1 MGHSAASFLDQLG
14 TRSPRLLLILSLA
27 LIAGLNALA
36 YLPGRHGPFVFD
48 DFNNI
53 VQNVD
58 VQSAG
63 IGQTSLLN
71 LARPKLHPRRPLAEL
86 SFALNLRAFGPDTF
100 SFHLVNLGIHILTA
114 WLLFALILE
123 MLKRREGPRLEAR
136 SYYLAALAGTLL
148 WSLQP
153 VHTQAVTYIVQ
164 RITSLSALFYLLAFF
179 FWLQARKP
187 GRLISKLGFGAL
199 ALLAAGMGFLAK
211 EILVTLP
218 LVLLAAELCFL
229 GKDRPFWKR
238 RFFLLAAVLIGIGYG
253 ALFLALGPKLSPKM
267 AMNFS
272 GPALSAAGRIW
283 SQPRIIWHYLSLLA
297 FPHLSRLSLDPEWTN
312 STGILSPWTTAPA
325 LLALAGW
332 LGISLFWIRR
342 RPLAAFISL
351 FFLITLLPE
360 SLLPLDPIFDHRLY
374 LPSTAL
380 LAAAGAGLAWPGRR
394 QRQRLSLLGL
404 SLLLLF
410 LLTAARN
417 RAFSDDLR
425 LFKDTVEKS
434 PGKARVWANLAAA
447 YQSHHGSAAALQASL
462 QAARL
467 DPASP
472 EILLNLCRLY
482 LALGNLPLARSAA
495 DQALAAKPDNLA
507 ALLALGR
514 VEKAAGNPEEA
525 LAWYGRAR
533 EISPEDPETLE
544 RIGNLYLELDRP
556 EEARAVFVELL
567 RRYPGLVGIYFQ
579 MGNSYF
585 DQGRFTEA
593 AEAFYQELRLNP
605 NSPEAANNLGMAWLE
620 LGRPERALPALE
632 RAVEM
637 APEVGIFQVN
647 LCEAQ
652 FHLGRLDLA
661 EGACRRALA
670 LEPSL
675 GLGWQKLGEIF
686 LRAGRRGEAIQ
697 ALENAGRLIPQD
709 QEVLEMLEQARTRS
723 PR

>member
-1 MGHSAASFLDQLG
+1 MGRSAAS
-14 TRSPRLLLILSLA
+14 SPRLLLILSLA

-48 DFNNI
+48 DWINI
-53 VQNVD
+53 VQNSD

-63 IGQTSLLN
+63 AGQTSLLS
-71 LARPKLHPRRPLAEL
+71 LARPRLHPRRPLAEL
-86 SFALNLRAFGPDTF
+86 SFALNLRGFGPDPF

-114 WLLFALILE
+114 WLLWTLILE

-153 VHTQAVTYIVQ
+153 VHTQAVTYLVQ
-164 RITSLSALFYLLAFF
+164 RMTSLATLFYLLAFF
-179 FWLQARKP
+179 LWLQARKP
-187 GRLISKLGFGAL
+187 FRRMLKTAFGAL
-199 ALLAAGMGFLAK
+199 ALLAATLGFLAK
-211 EILVTLP
+211 EIMLTLP
-218 LVLLAAELCFL
+218 MILLVAELCFL

-253 ALFLALGPKLSPKM
+253 VLFLALGPTLAPER
-267 AMNFS
+267 ALNLS
-272 GPALSAAGRIW
+272 GPSWEAASRIW
-283 SQPRIIWHYLSLLA
+283 SQPRIIGHYISLLA
-297 FPHLSRLSLDPEWTN
+297 FPHLSRISLDPEWTN

-351 FFLITLLPE
+351 FFLIILLPE
-360 SLLPLDPIFDHRLY
+360 SLWWSLIPLDPIFDHRLY

-380 LAAAGAGLAWPGRR
+380 LAAAGAGLAWPGRW
-394 QRQRLSLLGL
+394 QRQRLSLLGF
-404 SLLLLF
+404 SLLLLL

-417 RAFSDDLR
+417 RTFSDDLR
-425 LFKDTVEKS
+425 LFKDTVKKS
-434 PGKARVWANLAAA
+434 PEKARVWTNLAAA
-447 YQSHHGSAAALQASL
+447 CQSRNLSAATLHASL
-462 QAARL
+462 QAVRL
-467 DPASP
+467 KPASSQFS
-472 EILLNLCRLY
+472 LNLSRIY
-482 LALGNLPLARSAA
+482 LASGKIPLARQAA
-495 DQALAAKPDNLA
+495 EQAHALKPDDPSPLRV
-507 ALLALGR
+507 LGL
-514 VEKAAGNPEEA
+514 VEKAAGNPEQA
-525 LAWYGRAR
+525 LAWFGRAR

-544 RIGNLYLELDRP
+544 QLGNLYLELDRP
-556 EEARAVFVELL
+556 EEARAVLVELL
-567 RRYPGLVGIYFQ
+567 RRYPNLVGVYFQ
-579 MGNSYF
+579 MGNSYV
-585 DQGRFTEA
+585 DQGRWSEA
-593 AEAFYQELRLNP
+593 AEAFAQELRLFP
-605 NSPEAANNLGMAWLE
+605 NSPEAANNLGMAWLK
-620 LGRPERALPALE
+620 LDRPDRALPALE

-637 APEVGIFQVN
+637 VPEDGIFQVN
-647 LCEAQ
+647 LCDAQ
-652 FHLGRLDLA
+652 LHLGRLDLA